1 MAEKTPEELSV
12 QITELRKYLT
22 KSDEGLLPT
31 TTWMKEQLAPVNKLV
46 EELKAQQEK
55 VAEEVVKEPWEKVM
69 EELGL
74 GSVAEMIKKFQEEGF
89 VAALGA
95 SLVALGSIIVP
106 ILLTA
111 LGAFLV
117 FQLQKWHAGRNN
129 NQTVGMR
136 PDGSFGRRDFTEI
149 QNERNGVPPG
159 GLADIPADANFDGL
173 RKQLRLLI
181 PKMARFN
188 ELAPDFVTNF
198 RKLPSERAMT
208 KAATGIG
215 KVADAADK
223 IKPDDVETLAT
234 AIGKLATSQENFNPR
249 KLPKARG
256 LANAATEAERLAKA
270 GEAVKL
276 AFDNLKAAAQGAE
289 RVIAAT

>member
-1 MAEKTPEELSV
+1 MAEKTDDLSV
-12 QITELRKYLT
+12 QITDLRKYLT

-31 TTWMKEQLAPVNKLV
+31 TTWMKEQLAPVNKLI

-55 VAEEVVKEPWEKVM
+55 VAEEVVKAPWEKVM

-74 GSVAEMIKKFQEEGF
+74 GSVAEMIKKFQEEGL

-129 NQTVGMR
+129 NQTFGPR
-136 PDGSFGRRDFTEI
+136 PDGSFGRRDFTDI

-173 RKQLRLLI
+173 RKQLRLLN
-181 PKMARFN
+181 PKIEKFN
-188 ELAPDFVTNF
+188 ALAPDFVTNF
-198 RKLPSERAMT
+198 RELPSERAMT
-208 KAATGIG
+208 KAATGVG
-215 KVADAADK
+215 KVADAVEK
-223 IKPDDVETLAT
+223 VKPDDVDKLAT
-234 AIGKLATSQENFNPR
+234 AVGKLAVSQENFNPR

-256 LANAATEAERLAKA
+256 LASAATEAERLAKA
-270 GEAVKL
+270 GDAVKL
-276 AFDNLKAAAQGAE
+276 AFENLKAAAQSAE